1 MDGGGGGAGRAAGR
15 LCPPPYRPACVTK
28 ETQGVWAVDPST
40 EEQPA
45 LRRFLAPPD
54 KSPPRNRVHLCSL
67 APRGQG
73 CPLHGAP
80 ESQEANRRVPGDL
93 CVWG

>member
-45 LRRFLAPPD
+45 LPEVSGSTGQVPTPEPCPPLLTR
-54 KSPPRNRVHLCSL
+54 SPRPGVPS
-67 APRGQG
+67 PRG
-73 CPLHGAP
+73 P
-80 ESQEANRRVPGDL
+80 
-93 CVWG
+93 